1 MIVMCETAVISRH
14 IGKIGRKSYDRR
26 LRIAS
31 PNYEEKRGELPRLLN
46 EVDKLSN
53 LLHNEFHTITAE
65 DYAAFA
71 KELNIVINTLKSLYQ
86 ESRKYFGLK
95 VHNDRMLQQIADLE
109 ELDHDIRVFRVN
121 AAKNMDLQ
129 NTLSVLS
136 KIDLSRFSQK

>member
-14 IGKIGRKSYDRR
+14 IVKIGRKSYDRR

-53 LLHNEFHTITAE
+53 ILHNEFHTITAE

-71 KELNIVINTLKSLYQ
+71 QELNIVINTLKSLYQ
-86 ESRKYFGLK
+86 ERFTTTECYSKLLTLK
-95 VHNDRMLQQIADLE
+95 NLTMILE
-109 ELDHDIRVFRVN
+109 CFV
-121 AAKNMDLQ
+121 
-129 NTLSVLS
+129 
-136 KIDLSRFSQK
+136 